1 MFGKLIAFILR
12 RRLEDVMAVGVSLGL
27 VIVSGITEI
36 YHAFQ
41 FKALDFAFI
50 LLPVGILGVKYLLEL
65 LVAGEDATNAQ
76 GGPLQMLG
84 AFFRPLVEI
93 FRDWFP
99 FVLLS
104 ASYYSL
110 YSNLIFRIKP
120 QTDDAIL
127 AKIDTFLVGT
137 QPSFLLEPLVSPG
150 LTDFLSLVYFS
161 YVLSLP
167 AVAFYFYI
175 ADKKSVFRRVMM
187 GYLTLMMMGYLTL
200 MMMGLA
206 SYLLVPAMGPQ
217 TYFSDHYTR
226 DLLGRQFSKSV
237 EYIINVGRVGFD
249 CFPSLHVG
257 IPFLLSLYLRD
268 YRRKLFLP
276 SLAYVLLIAF
286 ATIYLRYHYLIDVL
300 AAFVYAPVAY
310 WLNDFLLAKWPG
322 EKILAKTGSVA
333 KNPSP
338 E

>member
-1 MFGKLIAFILR
+1 MFEKLIAVVLR
-12 RRLEDVMAVGVSLGL
+12 RRLEDVMAVGVSLVLL
-27 VIVSGITEI
+27 VFSGVTEF

-65 LVAGEDATNAQ
+65 LVTGEEETNAQ
-76 GGPLQMLG
+76 GGPLNMLA
-84 AFFRPLVEI
+84 AFFRPLVGI

-120 QTDDAIL
+120 QTDDAL
-127 AKIDTFLVGT
+127 LGKIDAFLVGT
-137 QPSFLLEPLVSPG
+137 QPSFLLEPWISPG

-167 AVAFYFYI
+167 TVAFYFYV
-175 ADKKSVFRRVMM
+175 ADKKSVFRRV
-187 GYLTLMMMGYLTL
+187 MMGYLTL

-217 TYFSDHYTR
+217 THFADQYTR

-237 EYIINVGRVGFD
+237 EYIINAGRVGFD
-249 CFPSLHVG
+249 CFPSLHVA
-257 IPFLLSLYLRD
+257 IPFLLSLYLHD
-268 YRRKLFLP
+268 YRKKLFLP
-276 SLAYVLLIAF
+276 CLVYVLLIAF
-286 ATIYLRYHYLIDVL
+286 ATIYLRYHYLTDVL

-322 EKILAKTGSVA
+322 EAILKTSKPAGDNAAKPVC
-333 KNPSP
+333 
-338 E
+338 

>member
-1 MFGKLIAFILR
+1 MFEKLFAFVLR
-12 RRLEDVMAVGVSLGL
+12 RRLEDVMAVGISLGL
-27 VIVSGITEI
+27 VIVSGVTEI
-36 YHAFQ
+36 FHAFQ

-65 LVAGEDATNAQ
+65 LVAGEETTGAA
-76 GGPLQMLG
+76 GGPLKILG
-84 AFFRPLVEI
+84 AFFRPLAGI

-120 QTDDAIL
+120 QTDDAWL
-127 AKIDTFLVGT
+127 GKIDAFLVGT
-137 QPSFLLEPLVSPG
+137 QPSFLLERWISPG

-167 AVAFYFYI
+167 TVAFYFYV
-175 ADKKSVFRRVMM
+175 ADKKSVFRRV
-187 GYLTLMMMGYLTL
+187 MMGYLTL

-217 TYFSDHYTR
+217 TQFADQYTR
-226 DLLGRQFSKSV
+226 DLLGRQFSRSV

-249 CFPSLHVG
+249 CFPSLHVA

-268 YRRKLFLP
+268 YRKKLFLP
-276 SLAYVLLIAF
+276 GLGYALLIAF
-286 ATIYLRYHYLIDVL
+286 ATIYLRYHYLVDVL

-322 EKILAKTGSVA
+322 EAIIKTSQSAGDNA
-333 KNPSP
+333 GKPAC
-338 E
+338 